1 MQIEKK
7 ENLQNKIK
15 EAISKNDFNL
25 LREIFYDNN
34 EVSLA
39 KAIDK
44 GFSIREIVLI
54 LRKISKDISAEV
66 FAYLSHNNKEE
77 IISILT
83 NKEIK
88 VIFEYMYTD
97 DITEFIETLPE
108 EKRNKIL
115 SSLSRERKAEIDM
128 ILNFEEE
135 TAGALIS
142 TDYIELDQN
151 LTVVQALENIKKEE
165 KLAET
170 IDICFVTNENGMLFG
185 VVSMK
190 DILLS
195 PEDTLIS
202 DIMHTDVVSLDTDDE
217 QSEVIKTFKKYDV
230 TVIPVVNRNHILMGI
245 ITIDDVYDLMEEEVT
260 EDLQKLTGI
269 TPIEGSYIQ
278 MPILKIYRSRITWL
292 LILML
297 SATVSGIII
306 TKNIEFVK
314 HFPTLLVFIP
324 VLMDTA
330 GNAGSQSSA
339 MVVRGISVD
348 NMDIKDIWYV
358 IKTELLNSIILGLIL
373 FVVNYLRIL
382 IFMPTVDQ
390 KIALLV
396 SITVYVVVIVAN
408 LIGGILPLL
417 ASFLKQDPAS
427 MSTPILTTMCDAI
440 SLTIYFALATY
451 LLGGMIN
458 VERRL

>member
-1 MQIEKK
+1 MQIEKNK
-7 ENLQNKIK
+7 NLQDEIK
-15 EAISKNDFNL
+15 KSISNNNFNM
-25 LREIFYDNN
+25 LREIFDENN

-44 GFSIREIVLI
+44 GFSIREIVLM
-54 LRKISKDISAEV
+54 LRKIPKSIAAEV
-66 FAYLSHNNKEE
+66 FAYLSEKNKEE

-88 VIFEYMYTD
+88 IMFEYMYTD

-185 VVSMK
+185 VVSIE

-458 VERRL
+458 V